1 MFRLSVSKMFRLSVF
16 CHSVQMTVYL
26 WSSGTILTIENFD
39 KNIRVQSD
47 CDVRLLV
54 DGWFP
59 LTNTAGCVFEVHI
72 KLALVCEWMQ
82 NNTAIHE
89 YKS

>member
-89 YKS
+89 